1 MARNGYNSQELN
13 IPIYQSPELPRERLT
28 VQIPPNSRTIICGK
42 TGSGKTYLAERILK
56 NTKRL
61 VVFDIK
67 NNLAQ
72 RMNLQ
77 PGSKKNWSHL
87 LRGKNIRIQVK
98 YPPAGTDL
106 TDYYETMCG
115 RILNVGNCVLYIDEL
130 YDVIGKLGGEIPYNF
145 RAIYSRG
152 REPIY
157 KEFKGEEKLVGG
169 NIGVIACTQRPSRI
183 PLLVMTEVEQ
193 FFIFRLQ
200 NPDDR
205 ITAAGYTGQIVREPI
220 EEEHGFYYYQSDM
233 EAPVYVP
240 KLED

>member
-1 MARNGYNSQELN
+1 MN
-13 IPIYQSPELPRERLT
+13 IE
-28 VQIPPNSRTIICGK
+28 IPPNSRTIIAGK
-42 TGSGKTYLAERILK
+42 TGSGKTYLAEHILK
-56 NTKRL
+56 NARRL

-67 NNLAQ
+67 NNLAE
-72 RMNLQ
+72 RMNLE
-77 PGSKKNWSHL
+77 PGTRKNWSHL
-87 LRGKNIRIQVK
+87 LRGKDIRIQVR
-98 YPPAGTDL
+98 YPSASQDL

-115 RILNVGNCVLYIDEL
+115 RILNVGNCILYIDEL
-130 YDVIGKLGGEIPYNF
+130 YDVIGKTGGEIPYNF

-157 KEFKGEEKLVGG
+157 KRIKGKDRLIGG

-220 EEEHGFYYYQSDM
+220 EDEHGFYYYQSDM
-233 EAPVYVP
+233 EEPVYVQ
-240 KLED
+240 KLEE

>member
-1 MARNGYNSQELN
+1 MN
-13 IPIYQSPELPRERLT
+13 IF
-28 VQIPPNSRTIICGK
+28 IPPNSRTIICGK

-56 NTKRL
+56 DTKRL
-61 VVFDIK
+61 VVLDIK
-67 NNLAQ
+67 NNLAG
-72 RMNLQ
+72 RMHLQ
-77 PGSKKNWSHL
+77 PGTMKNWSHL

-98 YPPAGTDL
+98 YPPPGADL
-106 TDYYETMCG
+106 TDYYETICG
-115 RILNVGNCVLYIDEL
+115 RILSVGNCVLYIDEL
-130 YDVIGKLGGEIPYNF
+130 YDVIGKTGGEIPYNF

-157 KEFKGEEKLVGG
+157 KTINGEDKLIGG

-205 ITAAGYTGQIVREPI
+205 ITTAGYTGQLVREQIPD
-220 EEEHGFYYYQSDM
+220 EHGFYYYQSDM
-233 EAPVYVP
+233 ESPVYVP
-240 KLED
+240 ALTS

>member
-1 MARNGYNSQELN
+1 MIE
-13 IPIYQSPELPRERLT
+13 SPETAFRVE
-28 VQIPPNSRTIICGK
+28 IPPNSRTIICGK

-56 NTKRL
+56 DTRRL

-72 RMNLQ
+72 RMRLQ
-77 PGSKKNWSHL
+77 PGTRANWSHF
-87 LRGKNIRIQVK
+87 LRGKDIRLQVR
-98 YPPAGTDL
+98 YPPPGRDL
-106 TDYYETMCG
+106 TEYYETMCG
-115 RILNVGNCVLYIDEL
+115 RILSVGNCVLYIDEL
-130 YDVIGKLGGEIPYNF
+130 YDVIGKTGGEIPYNF

-157 KEFKGEEKLVGG
+157 KEVQGEERLTGG

-205 ITAAGYTGQIVREPI
+205 ITAAGYTGQMVREPVPD
-220 EEEHGFYYYQSDM
+220 EHGFYYYQSDM
-233 EAPVYVP
+233 EEPVYV
-240 KLED
+240 KQLEG